1 MSPEFIE
8 KWEKLLEEVEKR
20 KIPVEFIKKLILKLR
35 GRKQQTVNVERLI
48 KQGLYPEEIEDAIS
62 EILMDLDEEVVGIEF
77 VLNVKTI
84 AETVQPETENLL
96 RGI

>member
-20 KIPVEFIKKLILKLR
+20 KIPVEFIKKLILKLK
-35 GRKQQTVNVERLI
+35 GRKQQTVNVDRLI
-48 KQGLYPEEIEDAIS
+48 KRGLFPEEIEGVIS
-62 EILMDLDEEVVGIEF
+62 EILMELDEEVVGIEF
-77 VLNVKTI
+77 VLNVQTI

-96 RGI
+96 RGL